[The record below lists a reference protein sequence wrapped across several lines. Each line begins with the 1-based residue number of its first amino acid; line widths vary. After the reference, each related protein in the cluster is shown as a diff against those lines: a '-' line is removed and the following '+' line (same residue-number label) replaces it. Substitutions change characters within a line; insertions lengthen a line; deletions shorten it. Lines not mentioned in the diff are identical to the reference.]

1 MSTDD
6 VLSAIESLKP
16 GKTDSDR
23 VSSYHLKYAVPVI
36 VESIASFFTAI
47 LHHGYMPKYFRD
59 CVVIP
64 IPKSCHDLSSSDNYR
79 PISLASCLSK
89 VLERIVLN
97 QYSSFFISHPLQFG
111 FKSGS
116 STSLCTGI
124 VKCIVSKYLHNG
136 STVLGCFLDAS
147 KAFDLVDHHKLFGI
161 LKKRGLPIPILH
173 FLCSWYCKQEMKV
186 QWGSCLSRGFSVSN
200 GVRQG
205 GVLSPY
211 LFAVYLDGLL
221 EELSNSGVGCYWGF
235 SFVGA
240 LAYADDIVLLAPC
253 ASALRCMLNIC
264 NNFATEHGL
273 TFNPNKTQL
282 MFQTFQVNYQ
292 PSCNSFPEC
301 NTEIHGCSETS
312 WSYPALQ
319 TG

>member
-6 VLSAIESLKP
+6 VLSAIEPLKP
-16 GKTDSDR
+16 GKTDSDC
-23 VSSYHLKYAVPVI
+23 VSSYYLKCAVPVI

-47 LHHGYMPKYFRD
+47 LHHGYIPKYFRD

-64 IPKSCHDLSSSDNYR
+64 IPKNCHDLSSSDNYR

-97 QYSSFFISHPLQFG
+97 QYSSIFISRPLQFC

-147 KAFDLVDHHKLFGI
+147 KAFDLVDHNKLFAI
-161 LKKRGLPIPILH
+161 LKKRGLPIPILR

-211 LFAVYLDGLL
+211 
-221 EELSNSGVGCYWGF
+221 
-235 SFVGA
+235 
-240 LAYADDIVLLAPC
+240 
-253 ASALRCMLNIC
+253 
-264 NNFATEHGL
+264 
-273 TFNPNKTQL
+273 
-282 MFQTFQVNYQ
+282 
-292 PSCNSFPEC
+292 
-301 NTEIHGCSETS
+301 
-312 WSYPALQ
+312 
-319 TG
+319 